1 MLTLSLQKSRFFNI
15 ADVSLKKLYVT
26 IEENIPI
33 YNIDCL
39 TSLQCD

>member
-1 MLTLSLQKSRFFNI
+1 MLTLSLQKNRFFNI
-15 ADVSLKKLYVT
+15 ADVLLKNFVT

-39 TSLQCD
+39 KSLQCD